1 MIEKKLEGKV
11 ALITGAAQG
20 IGKAIAERF
29 VCEGASVIIADLL
42 HEKAEKVAKELSKN
56 QRTLAVK
63 TDVSLSRDV
72 ENLFSIVRR
81 EFGRLDI
88 LVNNAGI
95 LIKGPF
101 LDITEEIWD
110 KTMAVNLKGP
120 FLCSKSA
127 AELMKG
133 TGGGRIINITSIDG
147 AVVYHH
153 GHHVPYGVSKAGLIM
168 LTKIMA
174 VELAHFN
181 INVNAIAPGVVAGD
195 RIRRVIEAKA
205 QAQGVSFKEKE
216 AELLRDASLRCY
228 VTAQDITNMALY
240 LCSPFG
246 ATISGQALA
255 VDGDLQRLG

>member
-181 INVNAIAPGVVAGD
+181 INVNAIAPGVVRTEIAAGSMSNSTHLEKVLGEIPLD
-195 RIRRVIEAKA
+195 RLADPE
-205 QAQGVSFKEKE
+205 E
-216 AELLRDASLRCY
+216 
-228 VTAQDITNMALY
+228 IT
-240 LCSPFG
+240 G
-246 ATISGQALA
+246 AAVFLSGSDSSYMTGSTIF
-255 VDGDLQRLG
+255 VDGGWTTH